1 MNKLSLYINIS
12 LLIIFSVNIQAG
24 DVAKGKEKS
33 ITCVA
38 CHGEAGVSPSP
49 IWPKLA
55 GQHETYLS
63 SQLHEFKKGI
73 AGKRNNAIMYGISL
87 ALTDEDIDDLSA
99 YYASFEKSIGTTSDD
114 SFKLGQSIYRGG
126 NMEYKIQACIACHG
140 PTGDGNG
147 PAAIPVLSGQHAE
160 YIYSQ
165 LKNFQKN
172 IRTNDP
178 NKMMRNIVH
187 RMTDDEM
194 KSVSQYIQGLH

>member
-99 YYASFEKSIGTTSDD
+99 YYASFEKSIGT
-114 SFKLGQSIYRGG
+114 
-126 NMEYKIQACIACHG
+126 A
-140 PTGDGNG
+140 P
-147 PAAIPVLSGQHAE
+147 
-160 YIYSQ
+160 
-165 LKNFQKN
+165 
-172 IRTNDP
+172 
-178 NKMMRNIVH
+178 
-187 RMTDDEM
+187 
-194 KSVSQYIQGLH
+194 